1 MQKKYL
7 TKSHTHSQILS
18 KLGAEGILYKLIKN
32 IYIKPTANVIL
43 DSEKLDRIV
52 HLQSYSLV

>member
-7 TKSHTHSQILS
+7 TKPNTHSHILS
-18 KLGAEGILYKLIKN
+18 KLGAERILYKLIKN

-43 DSEKLDRIV
+43 DSEKIDRIV